1 MSSQTA
7 WLLMMSLFRQVL
19 WFVALCRVKGNDMA
33 ILWGHGSPLAKTE
46 SYAMCSNITSTVLFV
61 LRYYRYVWL
70 MSNILSVC
78 KWKYENKST
87 NYLCWIV
94 TKSYWSSFICTGQEL
109 DFLNFYINKFTCAIH
124 FFHQM
129 VDFTFWSSTYIWRIC
144 TICYKRKF
152 EMIVDNLTVVYF
164 YSHLYTTLF
173 PDKIVK
179 SNHYR
184 HIFFHEK
191 KNDQQFPSFFLPA

>member
-19 WFVALCRVKGNDMA
+19 WFVALCRVKGNNMA

-87 NYLCWIV
+87 NILKCVEWLQKVIDQV
-94 TKSYWSSFICTGQEL
+94 LFALVRNWS
-109 DFLNFYINKFTCAIH
+109 FLTFT
-124 FFHQM
+124 Q
-129 VDFTFWSSTYIWRIC
+129 T
-144 TICYKRKF
+144 
-152 EMIVDNLTVVYF
+152 NLLVQY
-164 YSHLYTTLF
+164 
-173 PDKIVK
+173 
-179 SNHYR
+179 
-184 HIFFHEK
+184 IFFIKCLTLHF
-191 KNDQQFPSFFLPA
+191 DPPHAFGVSVQFVIRGSLKW

>member
-1 MSSQTA
+1 
-7 WLLMMSLFRQVL
+7 
-19 WFVALCRVKGNDMA
+19 MA

-61 LRYYRYVWL
+61 LWYYRYVWL
-70 MSNILSVC
+70 CANESMKINLQITEMS
-78 KWKYENKST
+78 
-87 NYLCWIV
+87 WIV

-109 DFLNFYINKFTCAIH
+109 DFLNFYTNKFTCAIH

-129 VDFTFWSSTYIWRIC
+129 LDFTFWSSTCIWHIC

-164 YSHLYTTLF
+164 YAHLYTTLF
-173 PDKIVK
+173 PGKIVK
-179 SNHYR
+179 SNHYI
-184 HIFFHEK
+184 HIFFQE
-191 KNDQQFPSFFLPA
+191 

>member
-1 MSSQTA
+1 MFDWCQI
-7 WLLMMSLFRQVL
+7 FY
-19 WFVALCRVKGNDMA
+19 LCANESMKINLQ
-33 ILWGHGSPLAKTE
+33 ITE
-46 SYAMCSNITSTVLFV
+46 M
-61 LRYYRYVWL
+61 
-70 MSNILSVC
+70 
-78 KWKYENKST
+78 
-87 NYLCWIV
+87 CWIV

-109 DFLNFYINKFTCAIH
+109 DFLNFYTNKFTCAIH

-144 TICYKRKF
+144 TICYKRQF

-164 YSHLYTTLF
+164 YAHLYTTLF
-173 PDKIVK
+173 PGKIVK

-191 KNDQQFPSFFLPA
+191 KTISNFHHFFCQHNEKKISRFIVIISIVCCSLTRVFMSTVLPIHAVVTISQILCTQ

>member
-1 MSSQTA
+1 
-7 WLLMMSLFRQVL
+7 
-19 WFVALCRVKGNDMA
+19 
-33 ILWGHGSPLAKTE
+33 
-46 SYAMCSNITSTVLFV
+46 MC
-61 LRYYRYVWL
+61 W
-70 MSNILSVC
+70 M
-78 KWKYENKST
+78 
-87 NYLCWIV
+87 V

-129 VDFTFWSSTYIWRIC
+129 LDFTFWSSTCIWRIC

-164 YSHLYTTLF
+164 YAHLYSTLF
-173 PDKIVK
+173 PGKIVK

-191 KNDQQFPSFFLPA
+191 KTISNFHHFFCQHNEKKYLDLLSLFQLFVVVWQEYLWVLFCPYMP